1 MRTAGSITTT
11 ARRGTQIHTL
21 ANGDIRSHQVI
32 SEGAEPFKTPTPP
45 VFGNGGKLFGSKI
58 RHCLAEPITKPQQVS
73 RALGIC
79 NECFLLDSLRYF
91 FLFLIDVPLRMIQRL
106 VGIQPAVSQQADGE
120 KQTLWSKRRWFK
132 EVLGLVITIVAGFL
146 VWVFLGQ

>member
-1 MRTAGSITTT
+1 MNIFFW
-11 ARRGTQIHTL
+11 IL
-21 ANGDIRSHQVI
+21 FDI
-32 SEGAEPFKTPTPP
+32 F
-45 VFGNGGKLFGSKI
+45 
-58 RHCLAEPITKPQQVS
+58 
-73 RALGIC
+73 
-79 NECFLLDSLRYF
+79 FLL
-91 FLFLIDVPLRMIQRL
+91 LIDVPLRMIQRL